1 MRKTVRRGIA
11 ARPGGVL
18 LVGGDLFPVAIHGP
32 GGSLP
37 LQETD
42 NEDGTYT
49 VRYTPPAAGN
59 YTVKV
64 TYEGRSIAGSP
75 YQVAVQ
81 PA

>member
-1 MRKTVRRGIA
+1 M
-11 ARPGGVL
+11 L

-59 YTVKV
+59 YTVQV